1 MKTYRLEDNVLI
13 LLQDGIEVGSFH
25 RLACPDWDIPSFRA
39 WASGFGPERGYNP
52 HTVVSMGVDWST
64 LEEESNEPVPD
75 YGDHPWDQ
83 MEEYHKNCM

>member
-39 WASGFGPERGYNP
+39 WASGFAPEMGYNS
-52 HTVVSMGVDWST
+52 HTVVVMDIDWST
-64 LEEESNEPVPD
+64 LEEEFNALAPYFLDSYEQWEREHNL
-75 YGDHPWDQ
+75 
-83 MEEYHKNCM
+83 